1 MTLKQYLVQIA
12 EIYKTAAPEYIE
24 VLKAE
29 RQAREDIVRIK
40 GSADLT
46 PQGKRK
52 KIEEL
57 EQDCAKCKKIM
68 ESIASEARE
77 KALGVRREVEQHF
90 YSRFHV
96 SPADLDMNAVE
107 LLKSGILTDAELENL
122 AAQYNGNATMQRMIG
137 KYMQE
142 RTNSDLQ
149 KLGRVLQHS
158 NTNVH
163 LNYVDS
169 IIDAGNYMLGGAPL
183 SGPSASEA
191 FYNRFYELIAD
202 TLTNAPNIE

>member
-46 PQGKRK
+46 PQGKRR

-68 ESIASEARE
+68 ESIAAEARE

-96 SPADLDMNAVE
+96 SPADLDVNALE

-142 RTNSDLQ
+142 RNNSDLQ
-149 KLGRVLQHS
+149 KLGRVLQYS

-163 LNYVDS
+163 LNCVDS
-169 IIDAGNYMLGGAPL
+169 IIDAGNYMLGGAPM
-183 SGPSASEA
+183 SGGSAAET
-191 FYNRFYELIAD
+191 FYNRFDEITAQSFAA
-202 TLTNAPNIE
+202 APDI

>member
-68 ESIASEARE
+68 QSIAADARE
-77 KALGVRREVEQHF
+77 KALGVRREVEEHF

-107 LLKSGILTDAELENL
+107 LLKSGILTDTELANM
-122 AAQYNGNATMQRMIG
+122 AQEYANNGTMCRLIG
-137 KYMQE
+137 KYMEE
-142 RTNSDLQ
+142 RPSDEL
-149 KLGRVLQHS
+149 KRMGRVLQHAKADI
-158 NTNVH
+158 H
-163 LNYVDS
+163 LRCVDS
-169 IIDAGNYMLGGAPL
+169 IIDIGNCALGGAPL
-183 SGPSASEA
+183 SGNNAAEA
-191 FYNRFYELIAD
+191 FFNRFDELIAY
-202 TLTNAPNIE
+202 TIKSAPDIE